1 MAALPDRTASTI
13 YSVAERAGV
22 SIATVSRVLQNSQ
35 VVSDKTRDKVLDAV
49 TTLNYVPLAA
59 ARSLAVRRHEAHGLV
74 LPELSGPYYAE
85 LLLGFETRAA
95 QLGQSVVLL
104 LAEGKPDLAKA
115 LRQLVTRVDGIAALG
130 SPSLVRDVVG
140 TVGSSKP
147 LVLIAGDTYD
157 GVESIS
163 AENSRSAAAIT
174 AHLMVVHGRRSL
186 LFVGDPQAAPDVED
200 RYLGFVEAHT
210 GLHRRAREPVRV
222 AFREADGEGLAD
234 RILRG
239 SVAADALV
247 CANDELAL
255 SIMARLQDKGRHVP
269 DDLAVVGWDDV
280 MAARYVR
287 PGLTTVRQ
295 PVADLGAMAAERLHR
310 RFADDTTPQGPRVLP
325 TELVIRASCG
335 CTAKK
340 APIAAAP
347 DRFSTPPL
355 APHEARKGEQ

>member
-35 VVSDKTRDKVLDAV
+35 VVSGKTREKVLDAAAS
-49 TTLNYVPLAA
+49 LNYVPLAA
-59 ARSLAVRRHEAHGLV
+59 ARSLAVRHHEAHGLV

-104 LAEGKPDLAKA
+104 LAEGKPDLVKA
-115 LRQLVTRVDGIAALG
+115 LRQLLTRVDGIAALG
-130 SPSLVRDVVG
+130 PSSLLRDVVA
-140 TVGSSKP
+140 TVGTSKP
-147 LVLIAGDTYD
+147 LVLIARDTYD

-163 AENSRSAAAIT
+163 AENRRSAAAIT
-174 AHLMVVHGRRSL
+174 AHLMVEHDRRSL
-186 LFVGDPQAAPDVED
+186 LFVGDPDAAPDVED
-200 RYLGFVEAHT
+200 RYLGFVDAHT
-210 GLHRRAREPVRV
+210 GLRRRARNPVRV
-222 AFREADGEGLAD
+222 AFREVDGEALAD

-239 SVAADALV
+239 SVTADALV

-255 SIMARLQDKGRHVP
+255 SIMTRLQDQGRSVP

-295 PVADLGAMAAERLHR
+295 PVAALGAMAAERLHR
-310 RFADDTTPQGPRVLP
+310 RFPDDTEPQGPQVLP

-335 CTAKK
+335 CTARK
-340 APIAAAP
+340 PTPAAS
-347 DRFSTPPL
+347 DRRRHFRVT
-355 APHEARKGEQ
+355 PHEA